1 MFVGDGWLQV
11 VVLAGRAVQRNDKR
25 PCDQT
30 SFIGKAVFLAEAI
43 CFYLHNLKYFVLFP
57 NK

>member
-30 SFIGKAVFLAEAI
+30 SFIGKAVFFKGGGVFLFI
-43 CFYLHNLKYFVLFP
+43 LKTFVLFQ